1 MYSFIQHSEKNGR
14 CGLSCIELSIIH
26 AFCITR
32 TLLSLAE
39 LDTFLIGV
47 FVQAFTVNDNTLA
60 ADLLICVSCYYE
72 AVCNIHTLYATLL

>member
-60 ADLLICVSCYYE
+60 G
-72 AVCNIHTLYATLL
+72 